1 MADVAGLIWEDA
13 KSARD
18 DEVIV
23 LRCMLVL
30 LIRSVHLSISG
41 IHYVCCSWHDTLR
54 ERVP

>member
-23 LRCMLVL
+23 LRCMLVS
-30 LIRSVHLSISG
+30 LIRSVHLSISE